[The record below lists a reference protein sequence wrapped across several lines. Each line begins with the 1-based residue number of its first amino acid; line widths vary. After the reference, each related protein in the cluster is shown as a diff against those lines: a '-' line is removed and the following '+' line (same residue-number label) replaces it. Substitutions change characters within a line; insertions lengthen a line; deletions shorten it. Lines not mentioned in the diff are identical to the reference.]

1 MAGRQALLPSEA
13 TGYPVS
19 LRQGASGCIF
29 AQNAGENLH
38 RQVCPLDFAPA
49 SEFSQ
54 FTLLLLGLI
63 SQIDSHYTHF
73 SVF

>member
-1 MAGRQALLPSEA
+1 MCCLLKPQDIPCRCDKGQAVVFSPKIRAKIS
-13 TGYPVS
+13 TGKY
-19 LRQGASGCIF
+19 A
-29 AQNAGENLH
+29 
-38 RQVCPLDFAPA
+38 PLDFTPA